1 MSNSV
6 KERISTDLKKAR
18 AEGGLRAERIRDI
31 VKHAV
36 SQAIDEIKAGS
47 SEIRVIVKDAITAT
61 IENTDPKPEEM
72 EEHVSA
78 SIEGAIEGVHDSKRE
93 VITAAQTAIDEMQAQ
108 LVEEEQQLE
117 SDIDSAL
124 VAIETSNEHPSSD
137 FKSVLRSAIHNI
149 RERQGFAFLEQQYVR
164 LREQLDI
171 LDSRLAERYGDNY
184 AQVKQRLETA
194 KSNAQTWYDQN
205 RSRVEAGEPNPVE
218 RKQVEF
224 ERKFSQAGT
233 TIAHKEREIKQRV
246 KEFLQTALNKL

>member
-36 SQAIDEIKAGS
+36 SEAIDEIKAGS
-47 SEIRVIVKDAITAT
+47 SEIRLIVKDAITTA
-61 IENTDPKPEEM
+61 IEHTDPKTNDAQEQ
-72 EEHVSA
+72 VSA

-93 VITAAQTAIDEMQAQ
+93 VITAAQAAISEMQAQ

-117 SDIDSAL
+117 SEIDGAL
-124 VAIETSNEHPSSD
+124 VAVETSQEQTSTD
-137 FKSVLRSAIHNI
+137 FRSLINSAIRNI
-149 RERQGFAFLEQQYVR
+149 RERKGFAFLEQQYIR
-164 LREQLDI
+164 LREQLEI
-171 LDSRLAERYGDNY
+171 LDDRLAERYGDNY
-184 AQVKQRLETA
+184 AQVKQRLETTR
-194 KSNAQTWYDQN
+194 SNAQTWYDQN

-224 ERKFSQAGT
+224 EHKFSQAGT